1 MTELELRCF
10 SNNSMRFSVKIF
22 KEGKFFLKLYFLNNG
37 LAMFFLFLRIFFFF
51 FIILFSIF
59 IQSKLKISVF
69 EFCKI
74 MGF

>member
-1 MTELELRCF
+1 M
-10 SNNSMRFSVKIF
+10 KIF

-37 LAMFFLFLRIFFFF
+37 LAMFSFFEDFFFL